1 MRQAQS
7 VTGPD
12 CLFVNLFYIYGEGRG
27 APKSM
32 FIKSVTGLD
41 CLFINVFYIYGKRRG
56 APKSM
61 FSLGEK
67 KASFSDK

>member
-12 CLFVNLFYIYGEGRG
+12 CLFVNLFYIYKEGRG

-32 FIKSVTGLD
+32 L
-41 CLFINVFYIYGKRRG
+41 
-56 APKSM
+56 
-61 FSLGEK
+61 SLGQK
-67 KASFSDK
+67 KANLSDK